1 MTNRKRGLHS
11 TSIVQHKQNI
21 QISHGTKTT
30 LLKTQIHFIRKV
42 SDRNSQAP
50 DSIELW
56 QSTNNFARN
65 TQKSNTRMNTHK
77 TTGWQFL

>member
-21 QISHGTKTT
+21 QISHGTKIT

-50 DSIELW
+50 DQHLFQGW
-56 QSTNNFARN
+56 ALN
-65 TQKSNTRMNTHK
+65 TVISV
-77 TTGWQFL
+77 